1 MWNSGG
7 NGLLSSGSSA
17 HSGKYVYDKTSMYSQ
32 WADKSI
38 HSYSDEA
45 WINLIKNQ
53 LLLNRP
59 IDYAGYTL
67 ASAGHA
73 YIISGFQTTNM
84 NTTLNLVNWGRPWC
98 YPEYWSLQPINPVN
112 PYPYQHSMLYGIA
125 PSVPISQTIEL
136 GNGSTDY
143 SGIRLDAIGHDGV
156 SATLHRTMEFLSLG
170 FPLVH
175 MISQSLM

>member
-1 MWNSGG
+1 
-7 NGLLSSGSSA
+7 
-17 HSGKYVYDKTSMYSQ
+17 MYSQ